1 MKLVSKLFL
10 LMLLCMPS
18 FCLASSD
25 KNITKLPTCS
35 EVTVTKS
42 VINIANNRLYKELLP
57 SNLDG
62 YSEKILN
69 EAKDTEVYKAY
80 EKIDDQG
87 VGFFYGT
94 IPVEEFIK
102 FVEVSNTART
112 VHNKIIKLI
121 KQINANVTAI
131 RTESNQPNIQKVSC
145 DAQLLLSNGKSM
157 PIKYTAQ
164 TTSEGKIWVE
174 LQWL

>member
-10 LMLLCMPS
+10 LMLLCIPS

-42 VINIANNRLYKELLP
+42 VINIANNTLYKELLP

-69 EAKDTEVYKAY
+69 EAKLIYNPTQEVTLNDTDNELYTALFDIL
-80 EKIDDQG
+80 EDLDD
-87 VGFFYGT
+87 VSEIFDN
-94 IPVEEFIK
+94 
-102 FVEVSNTART
+102 VSN
-112 VHNKIIKLI
+112 
-121 KQINANVTAI
+121 NV
-131 RTESNQPNIQKVSC
+131 
-145 DAQLLLSNGKSM
+145 
-157 PIKYTAQ
+157 
-164 TTSEGKIWVE
+164 
-174 LQWL
+174 